1 MILGLAMTKL
11 DKTGYKDR
19 IRQVLKNDPQLD
31 SDNSDDEEEF
41 NYERNDAKEMAKR
54 NKILTFQM

>member
-1 MILGLAMTKL
+1 MTKL